1 MTRPSRENLVSAL
14 YDHPNLEAVAAHFG
28 ESIALVQ
35 SWCDVERL
43 RVPKPVKRRLVKN
56 VSPVNHDTF
65 SEERIA
71 GAFAGRRFE
80 DAPRALHECLHD
92 HRRVLW

>member
-43 RVPKPVKRRLVKN
+43 RVPKPVKRRPSFVPALLAIRCRTICMV
-56 VSPVNHDTF
+56 
-65 SEERIA
+65 
-71 GAFAGRRFE
+71 AF
-80 DAPRALHECLHD
+80 
-92 HRRVLW
+92 LWTGCQPYRPPPLDPQS